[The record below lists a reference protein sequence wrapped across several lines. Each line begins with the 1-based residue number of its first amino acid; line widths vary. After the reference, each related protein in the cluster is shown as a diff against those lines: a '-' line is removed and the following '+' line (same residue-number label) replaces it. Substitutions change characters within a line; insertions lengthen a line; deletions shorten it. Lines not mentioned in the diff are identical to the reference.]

1 MSDDSQPSPPAP
13 PDAPADPTA
22 PAATR
27 ASERR
32 AVHLRRALDRRIAAV
47 LESVTHGF
55 IALDRE
61 WRVTYANP
69 EAARLNGT
77 TPAALIGRDHWHL
90 WPESVG
96 STVEAEY
103 RSVVARRT
111 AAHFVHHY
119 PGADVWH
126 EIHAYPADEGGLAVL
141 YLDITE
147 ERRADAE
154 RGRLAAALAAREREL
169 AAVLDNATDVVA
181 RFDPEHRF
189 AYANPAVEAAF
200 GIPQAALAGRT
211 HAELPV
217 PPAFAARWDAALDR
231 VFGSG
236 AGEEMAFEYATPRGP
251 RHFESRFIPEPG
263 AAGDVASVLVFTR
276 DVTERVQGAR
286 ALAAALESA
295 QVARDAAEAANASKT
310 AFLAT
315 MSHELRTPLNAI
327 RGYTDL
333 LTLGMYGPVSD
344 AQRATLGRI
353 SASERHLLGL
363 ITELLEY
370 ARIESGRA
378 QYEFTDVALDEVL
391 REAAALV
398 EPQLRGKGL
407 VFEDATADAAGVCV
421 RADARK
427 VRQILLNLLSNAAK
441 FTPTGGRVALR
452 AGGAGAGAAVVEV
465 QDSGAGVPE
474 DQLERIFEPFVQ
486 LGRTAGAATG
496 AGLGLAISR
505 ELARA
510 IGGDL
515 AAESTPSAGATF
527 RLTLPRS

>member
-1 MSDDSQPSPPAP
+1 MPAASDARADQA
-13 PDAPADPTA
+13 DA
-22 PAATR
+22 AATR

-47 LESVTHGF
+47 LESVTHAF
-55 IALDRE
+55 IALDRD

-77 TPAALIGRDHWHL
+77 TPDALIGRDHWLL

-96 STVEAEY
+96 SAVEAEY
-103 RSVVARRT
+103 RAVVARRA
-111 AAHFVHHY
+111 AAHFIHHY

-126 EIHAYPADEGGLAVL
+126 EIHAYPADEGGIAVL
-141 YLDITE
+141 YRDITE

-154 RGRLAAALAAREREL
+154 RARLAAALAARDREL

-181 RFDPEHRF
+181 RFDPAHRF
-189 AYANPAVEAAF
+189 AYANPAVEGAF
-200 GIPQAALAGRT
+200 GIPPAALAGRT
-211 HAELPV
+211 HAEIPV
-217 PPAFAARWDAALDR
+217 PAAFAARWDAVLDR
-231 VFGSG
+231 VFASG
-236 AGEEMAFEYATPRGP
+236 AGEEMAFEYATPRGF

-263 AAGDVASVLVFTR
+263 ATGDVVASVLVFTR

-333 LTLGMYGPVSD
+333 LALGMYGPVSE

-363 ITELLEY
+363 ITELLDY

-378 QYEFTDVALDEVL
+378 QYEFADVALDEVL

-407 VFEDATADAAGVCV
+407 VFEDATGDAAGVCV

-441 FTPTGGRVALR
+441 FTPPGGRVALR
-452 AGGAGAGAAVVEV
+452 SRCGGAGAAVVEV
-465 QDSGAGVPE
+465 QDSGVGVPE

-486 LGRTAGAATG
+486 LGRTAGATG

-510 IGGDL
+510 MGGDL
-515 AAESTPSAGATF
+515 AAESTPGAGATF
-527 RLTLPRS
+527 RL